1 MADKNLNINI
11 VAKDKSRQALSKVQ
25 GRLNSVKQSVF
36 SLKGALIGIGA
47 GAVIKSFV
55 DVGREVE
62 SLGVRFKFLFGS
74 AEEGSKAFDNLTKFA
89 GKVPFS
95 LEAISRA
102 SGNLAVV
109 AKDADDLNRI
119 LEITGNV
126 AAVTGLD
133 FETTA
138 SQIQR
143 SFAGGIASADIFRE
157 KGVRSLLGFKEGAK
171 VSVDE
176 TVEAFEK
183 AFSGDGRFA
192 NATKDLA
199 QTLDGTLS
207 MIGDKYFNF
216 QKTVAEGFFDELK
229 GEFGDL
235 NKFLEDN
242 EKQIEDIATAIGE
255 NFAGSL
261 LRTTDVLK
269 KVAPAVK
276 NIADALGTTIQG
288 FASLPPFVQNVGLIG
303 ALLFGKKGAIAVS
316 AISFLV
322 GEIRNLM
329 DEAKQIG
336 EIEFGNSETI
346 EELNAELKVLRQ
358 NYLDIIEAMR
368 PDGENEISDS
378 MFEVLQSTLND
389 VIQDMSDVENK
400 IKKINFGKKLAEEYG
415 AFGSVIADARN
426 QIVHTHEDLKEMTR
440 DMNRAILHGTEL
452 GEHMQN
458 ALEGLGDTTTKEVE
472 VALSSF
478 ERFKKGFHDAMNEN
492 IFDGFQKAG
501 ETAFNSLK
509 STLTD
514 FVITGKLNMKSFGD
528 AIKRALVEALIGQ
541 AVQFAL
547 DKSLDMFKMNTIK
560 RALMS
565 VYEGALATFKAIP
578 FPFNILA
585 VGGAISFGMGLV
597 NKIRGFADGGR
608 PPVGRTSLVGE
619 RGPELFVPDSAGTIV
634 PNDQLGGGST
644 TVNFNITTVD
654 AKGFNELLVNSR
666 GMIVNLINTAVNE
679 KGKPALI

>member
-11 VAKDKSRQALSKVQ
+11 IAKDKSKQALSRVQ

-47 GAVIKSFV
+47 GAVVKSFV

-126 AAVTGLD
+126 ASVTGLD

-143 SFAGGIASADIFRE
+143 AFAGGIASADIFRE

-216 QKTVAEGFFDELK
+216 QKDVAEGFFDELK
-229 GEFGDL
+229 NEFGDL
-235 NKFLEDN
+235 NTFLEAN
-242 EKQIEDIATAIGE
+242 EQQIEDIARSIGE
-255 NFAGSL
+255 NFAGAIGKTSE
-261 LRTTDVLK
+261 TIK

-276 NIADALGTTIQG
+276 TISNALGSTITG
-288 FASLPPFVQNVGLIG
+288 FASLPSFVQNVGLIG
-303 ALLFGKKGAIAVS
+303 ALLFGKKGAVAL
-316 AISFLV
+316 AGISFLFDKVTDFIDEVKNEKALEELLKLPNDELLESVQSLEDINELIAFTEPTTKRV
-322 GEIRNLM
+322 GIKVLELNTAYKEQNELLKSIRNR
-329 DEAKQIG
+329 
-336 EIEFGNSETI
+336 IENTNLAI
-346 EELNAELKVLRQ
+346 EHGTK
-358 NYLDIIEAMR
+358 
-368 PDGENEISDS
+368 
-378 MFEVLQSTLND
+378 
-389 VIQDMSDVENK
+389 
-400 IKKINFGKKLAEEYG
+400 
-415 AFGSVIADARN
+415 FGSAFADALGNIAIQAQRSDEE
-426 QIVHTHEDLKEMTR
+426 IKEMTR

-458 ALEGLGDTTTKEVE
+458 ALEGLGDTTTEEVE
-472 VALSSF
+472 VALNSF
-478 ERFKKGFHDAMNEN
+478 ERFKKGFQDAMNEN

-541 AVQFAL
+541 AVQMAL
-547 DKSLDMFKMNTIK
+547 DKSLELFKMRSIK
-560 RALMS
+560 SALIS
-565 VYEGALATFKAIP
+565 VYEGALKTFASIP